1 MPTPDQPINPTLGL
15 LFIVAQHLMPLF
27 KIGTIDNHL
36 ARQMAVSA
44 IEAYHPETRA
54 DYINVA
60 RTIACSI
67 TSLALLGNTA
77 SPDMTPPE
85 KNRAIGRAIALNRAA
100 DQSERTMM
108 QRRRHHKANPPAEIP
123 SPMPA
128 PEATTT
134 QPTMPKPPTASQ
146 PQTDDAEIQAAVAGV
161 MQEYL
166 SVGVAN
172 PIPPA
177 AQPQR
182 PAAPFRIDLP
192 KPPSN
197 RSYKQ
202 ELLQNSAILCAG
214 GQTTAPPAR

>member
-27 KIGTIDNHL
+27 KVGTIDNRL

-54 DYINVA
+54 DYVNVA

-67 TSLALLGNTA
+67 TSLALLGQTA

-85 KNRAIGRAIALNRAA
+85 KIRAMGRAIALNRAA

-123 SPMPA
+123 SLMPA
-128 PEATTT
+128 P
-134 QPTMPKPPTASQ
+134 QPTTPQPTKPEPPTAPQ
-146 PQTDDAEIQAAVAGV
+146 PQIDDAEIQAAVASV

-166 SVGVAN
+166 SAGMAN

-177 AQPQR
+177 APTER
-182 PAAPFRIDLP
+182 PAAPFRVDLP
-192 KPPSN
+192 KPPAN
-197 RSYKQ
+197 RSYRQ
-202 ELLQNSAILCAG
+202 ELLQNSAILRAG
-214 GQTTAPPAR
+214 GQTTAPPAG